1 MEMPYRR
8 VGTSGL
14 KVSVL
19 SFGAWVTFGNQ
30 VGGDVARDL
39 MHAAY
44 AAGVNFFD
52 NAEGYADGQAEVVMG
67 NIFKQSGWRRGSYVV
82 STKLYFGAEHDGP
95 NEMGLSRKHLVEGCH
110 ASLRRLQLDH
120 IDLLFCH
127 RPDPETPL
135 FETARAMHDLIVQG
149 KVLYWGTSEWTAEQI
164 EEVCKLCEKANLH
177 APVVEQPQYNL
188 FHRTRFERDLTPVL
202 KARGIG
208 TTTWSPLASGLL
220 TGKYNEG
227 VPADSRLHME
237 SLEWLRKRL
246 TGFGTEKKLAAV
258 KQFADVAARID
269 IPLPNLALGW
279 CLKNPQVST
288 VIMGASKVDQLHEN
302 LRTLEFM
309 DKITAGVMADLDR
322 ISRAVAE

>member
-14 KVSVL
+14 KVSAL

-39 MHAAY
+39 MQAAY

-67 NIFKQSGWRRGSYVV
+67 NIFKHSGWRRGSYVV

-95 NEMGLSRKHLVEGCH
+95 NEMGLSRKHLIEGCH

-177 APVVEQPQYNL
+177 APIVEQPQYNL

-258 KQFADVAARID
+258 KQFADVAARIG